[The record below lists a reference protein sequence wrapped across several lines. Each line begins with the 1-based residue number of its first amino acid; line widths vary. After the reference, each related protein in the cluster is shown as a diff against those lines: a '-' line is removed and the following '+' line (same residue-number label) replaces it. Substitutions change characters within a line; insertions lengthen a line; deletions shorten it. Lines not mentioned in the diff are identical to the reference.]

1 MNILCKF
8 FQHNWLATIYLNFK
22 MLPFKQAIRLPLD
35 VYYGIRLDSLKGNI
49 ILDSSDIYRGMVK
62 FGAQGSD
69 MFQRK
74 GCILS
79 IEGTLRIKGMCVFGC
94 SDTVK
99 VRNRAEL
106 TVGNNSIFG
115 AENLIYVEDNM
126 VFGDNFLSSWNCQFM
141 DSDTHTIEDVLSGE
155 KTTSVKP
162 VVVGKHC
169 WIGNHVKVNKGVR
182 LPNNTIVASNSLIT
196 KDFDNEGE
204 YCVLA
209 GLPAKVIRR
218 NKKWSI

>member
-35 VYYGIRLDSLKGNI
+35 VYYGIRFDSLKGNI

-62 FGAQGSD
+62 IGAQGSD

-94 SDTVK
+94 SNTIK
-99 VRNRAEL
+99 IREGAEL
-106 TVGNNSIFG
+106 IIGNKTIFG
-115 AENLIYVEDNM
+115 AENLFYVEQKM
-126 VFGDNFLSSWNCQFM
+126 EFGDEFLSSWNCQFM
-141 DSDTHTIEDVLSGE
+141 DSDTHAVEDVVTGE
-155 KTTSVKP
+155 KTLSVKS
-162 VVVGKHC
+162 VSVGDHC
-169 WIGNHVKVNKGVR
+169 WVGNNVKINKGVS
-182 LPNNTIVASNSLIT
+182 LPNNTIVASNSLLT
-196 KDFDNEGE
+196 KDFTKEGE

-209 GLPAKVIRR
+209 GLPAKVIQR